1 MPDFTTNIKRFS
13 AATILSSAL
22 LLFLIQPS
30 IDLLTIGWIKKSSSA
45 LDNIVA
51 AENRLMLVVKSGMVE
66 HGTAKRV

>member
-1 MPDFTTNIKRFS
+1 VYPSTNTDWKNNIHVVHTFG
-13 AATILSSAL
+13 APPN
-22 LLFLIQPS
+22 QPS